1 MTLLLKFS
9 SAFYPLFVIS
19 QHSVLRRP
27 QSVPLVCSIK
37 FHVHIGLHV
46 KLLLMPP
53 KYSNELLISNILISR
68 LQYVPFQTAYE
79 RTKMSK

>member
-27 QSVPLVCSIK
+27 QSVPLVCGIV
-37 FHVHIGLHV
+37 FHAHIGLCV

-53 KYSNELLISNILISR
+53 KYSNEVLISNILISR
-68 LQYVPFQTAYE
+68 FQYLPLQTARE
-79 RTKMSK
+79 KTKMSK